1 MPVAHFHLADGTVDR
16 TQQQRL
22 LVEASQCYS
31 QVLGSPMERVRTFI
45 VRYDPA
51 ALAVAGEVVADGASA
66 APYFTAIV
74 LAGRP
79 AQQRHELL
87 TRFTDLI
94 VEILEVPRDLVR
106 GQIIEVK
113 PENWGIAGVAASAVR
128 ADQIA
133 TRTETG
139 T

>member
-1 MPVAHFHLADGTVDR
+1 MPIAQFHLANGTFDR
-16 TQQQRL
+16 AQQQRL

-31 QVLGSPMERVRTFI
+31 RVLDSPIERVRTFI

-51 ALAVAGEVVADGASA
+51 ALAVAGEVVADGAPA

-79 AQQRHELL
+79 EQQRRELL

-94 VEILEVPRDLVR
+94 VEILGVPRDRVR

-128 ADQIA
+128 ADEIA
-133 TRTETG
+133 ARTESG

>member
-1 MPVAHFHLADGTVDR
+1 MPVAHFHLADGTFDR

-31 QVLGSPMERVRTFI
+31 QVLESPMERVRTFI

-51 ALAVAGEVVADGASA
+51 AVAVAGEVVADGAHA

-79 AQQRHELL
+79 AEQRHELL
-87 TRFTDLI
+87 ARFTDLI
-94 VEILEVPRDLVR
+94 VEILGVQRDSVR
-106 GQIIEVK
+106 GQIIEVD

-128 ADQIA
+128 ADEIA
-133 TRTETG
+133 ARTETG